1 MFFNRK
7 SLKPLGQQT
16 MVIVGASSG
25 IGRAT
30 ALKAAKAGARLVV
43 AARND
48 EALQSLVQ
56 EIRNRGGV
64 AESVVADVTDYNQVA
79 SVAQTA
85 LNHFGGFDAWVHV
98 SGVGLYARFA
108 ETPPAEFH
116 QIIDTNLVGTAFGAM
131 VALQHLRQQNL
142 GALILLSSVEG
153 EVPFPFHSAYAASK
167 HGIEGFAGSL
177 RLELE
182 NEKSGVSLTLI
193 RPAGVDTPFFANAKT
208 YLGVEPRPPAPVYNP
223 EQVADA
229 ILFAAHHRTPEMFV
243 GGASRAFIS
252 LRRSVPSLLHRAMLL
267 TAFESQ
273 KTKTP
278 KGPEDGSSLYAP
290 ERHDDRTHGDFG
302 PTSRPVSLFTWAE
315 THPYTANSLKLAL
328 VGGALFAVARHY
340 VRAR

>member
-1 MFFNRK
+1 MFFGQR

-16 MVIVGASSG
+16 MVVVGASSG

-30 ALKAAKAGARLVV
+30 ALKAAKAGARVLV
-43 AARND
+43 AARN
-48 EALQSLVQ
+48 EEGLHSLVQ
-56 EIRNRGGV
+56 EIRSHGGV
-64 AESVVADVTDYNQVA
+64 AESVAADVTDYDQVA
-79 SVAQTA
+79 AVSQAA
-85 LNHFGGFDAWVHV
+85 LNHFGGFDTWVHV
-98 SGVGLYARFA
+98 SGAGLYAQFV
-108 ETPPAEFH
+108 ETPPAEFR
-116 QIIDTNLVGTAFGAM
+116 QLIQTNLIGAAYGAM
-131 VALQHLRQQNL
+131 VALQHLRQVDA

-182 NEKSGVSLTLI
+182 HEKSGVSLTLI

-252 LRRSVPSLLHRAMLL
+252 LRRSAPALLHRAMLW

-278 KGPEDGSSLYAP
+278 KGPEDGSNLYAP
-290 ERHDDRTHGDFG
+290 ERHDERTHGNLG
-302 PTSRPVSLFTWAE
+302 PTLRPVSLFTWAE
-315 THPYTANSLKLAL
+315 THPYTANTLKLAL
-328 VGGALFAVARHY
+328 VGGALYAVARHY
-340 VRAR
+340 TRET